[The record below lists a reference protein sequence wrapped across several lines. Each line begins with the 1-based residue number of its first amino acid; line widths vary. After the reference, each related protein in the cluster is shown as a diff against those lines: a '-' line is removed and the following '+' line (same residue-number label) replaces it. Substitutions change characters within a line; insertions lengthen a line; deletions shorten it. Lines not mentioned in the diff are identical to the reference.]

1 MTEKKTKDA
10 LIMPVI
16 MGASAVMITAAGI
29 IFRQSPL
36 RIFPLYVSL
45 VISLMQSR
53 VSRYAPLI
61 GSAVRRG
68 VRVLSSLRVDGV
80 CRSCVLPA
88 SGHHVHTV
96 EQAPVAGLDDT
107 EETDGK
113 AAYRGIRRV
122 SSSMACRCSC
132 PEQGRGGA
140 QSARHNHNDTR
151 DTGDGAD
158 DAVVH
163 RVHGADA
170 RRADMQYRTVYR
182 DARDESGA
190 ADLSHLLSLRA
201 HLHDSGVRQ
210 DTRDIQDATENFR

>member
-1 MTEKKTKDA
+1 M
-10 LIMPVI
+10 
-16 MGASAVMITAAGI
+16 
-29 IFRQSPL
+29 
-36 RIFPLYVSL
+36 
-45 VISLMQSR
+45 
-53 VSRYAPLI
+53 
-61 GSAVRRG
+61 
-68 VRVLSSLRVDGV
+68 
-80 CRSCVLPA
+80 
-88 SGHHVHTV
+88 
-96 EQAPVAGLDDT
+96 AGLDDT
-107 EETDGK
+107 EEADGK

-132 PEQGRGGA
+132 PEQGRVGA

-190 ADLSHLLSLRA
+190 ADISHLLSLRA
-201 HLHDSGVRQ
+201 HLHNSGVRQ
-210 DTRDIQDATENFR
+210 DTRDIQDSTEFIKQKGELKMKKTLRLIALSFLYLRYSFPAGKEKTVQQTTQPQTHRRLKLKSQKRIRTMTISPMGLTLVVANTVS